1 MSTTHVRRASPPTPP
16 SPPPHAT
23 PPAATT
29 PDREIVI
36 VSHSNLFYWW
46 PVWAVGFLL
55 FLMSTFSAHRM
66 AILPEGT
73 KAVDKVMVDVEENGK
88 TERVERDVLVLP
100 KDKHLPRDKNDPK
113 KPQDPY
119 LHASPHKSYG
129 VLWTTVL
136 MLVIIITNVPLRG
149 MLSFVIIMLVV
160 LLSIIFYLAGW
171 WEGILTALD
180 RLDIRMNAGG
190 YLFVSSLLFLIWLFT
205 VIFFDRT
212 VYMVF
217 TPGQFRVQ
225 TEIGG
230 GSQVYDAV
238 GMTLQKKRSD
248 LFRHWVLGL
257 GSGDLIVK
265 TSGAQAHQFEM
276 DNVLF
281 ITKKVQ
287 MIEDMLKKKTVVE
300 SR

>member
-1 MSTTHVRRASPPTPP
+1 MSAAPPQPTPP
-16 SPPPHAT
+16 APQPPQ
-23 PPAATT
+23 PPRPPGPST
-29 PDREIVI
+29 DREII
-36 VSHSNLFYWW
+36 IYSHSNLFYWW

-55 FLMSTFSAHRM
+55 FLMSSLSSYRM
-66 AILPEGT
+66 TIVPEGT
-73 KAVDKVMVDVEENGK
+73 KAFAK
-88 TERVERDVLVLP
+88 TEVEITEGGKKESVKRDVLVLP
-100 KDKHLPRDKNDPK
+100 EKQHLDEKDPEHPRDPF
-113 KPQDPY
+113 

-136 MLVIIITNVPLRG
+136 MIVIVITNIPLRG
-149 MLSFVIIMLVV
+149 MSSFVVVMLVIF
-160 LLSIIFYLAGW
+160 LTIIFYLAGW
-171 WEGILTALD
+171 WEIILSTLD
-180 RLDIRMNAGG
+180 RLDIRVNAGG
-190 YLFVSSLLFLIWLFT
+190 YLFVSGSLFLIWLFT
-205 VIFFDRT
+205 MLFYDRQI
-212 VYMVF
+212 YMVF

-238 GMTLQKKRSD
+238 GMTLQKQRSD
-248 LFRHWVLGL
+248 LFRHWILGL

>member
-1 MSTTHVRRASPPTPP
+1 MSAGPPHS
-16 SPPPHAT
+16 SPPPTAIT
-23 PPAATT
+23 AAPPAATST
-29 PDREIVI
+29 ARDQIVI

-73 KAVDKVMVDVEENGK
+73 RAFPKTKVEIEEDGKKEMVL
-88 TERVERDVLVLP
+88 RDVLVVPEKARL
-100 KDKHLPRDKNDPK
+100 DPK
-113 KPQDPY
+113 NPDHPKDPY

-149 MLSFVIIMLVV
+149 MWSFVVIMLVI

-171 WEGILTALD
+171 WEAILTTLD

-190 YLFVSSLLFLIWLFT
+190 YLFVSGVLFLIWLFT
-205 VIFFDRT
+205 FVFFDRQI
-212 VYMVF
+212 YMVF

-238 GMTLQKKRSD
+238 GMTLQKQRSD

-287 MIEDMLKKKTVVE
+287 QIEDMLKKKAVIE